1 MSRHISDA
9 VIHSNLIPT
18 AHQAQTSLISDIKA
32 EPMLFRADP
41 AFAFVHGDLLT
52 MDFLHAAAT
61 LWGDGTIESLKGCI
75 VDSRHHMLMPG
86 MVPCI
91 PGWHTDDAPRSK
103 DYCDGQPNIFDPEYE
118 TRHLLCVVDAGTGS
132 LTEFLRGPVDLDRQ
146 VIESHH
152 TAFGTNFYKAV
163 DSQIE
168 YGSVAADCERV
179 TPLSGDIVEFDVHSW
194 HRGVPAKAR
203 GFRFFIRITR
213 NSKHK
218 VENELRSNAQVY
230 ITDTS
235 YGW

>member
-1 MSRHISDA
+1 MSRHESK
-9 VIHSNLIPT
+9 VTIHLNRIENAHVSRETLI
-18 AHQAQTSLISDIKA
+18 QNIKA

-41 AFAFVHGDLLT
+41 GFAFVHGDLLT
-52 MDFLHAAAT
+52 MDFLHAAKD
-61 LWGDGTIESLKGCI
+61 LWGNLDGCI

-103 DYCDGQPNIFDPEYE
+103 DYCDGQPNIFTPEYVTE
-118 TRHLLCVVDAGTGS
+118 HLLCVVDAGTGS
-132 LTEFLRGPVDLDRQ
+132 LTEFLDGPVELPQGD
-146 VIESHH
+146 IERAYKESGR
-152 TAFGTNFYKAV
+152 TFYKSA
-163 DSQIE
+163 DTFIE
-168 YGSVAADCERV
+168 RGLVAKDCV
-179 TPLSGDIVEFDVHSW
+179 HLQPASGDIVQFDAHSW
-194 HRGVPAKAR
+194 HRGMPAKAR